1 MNTARKRMGVTV
13 VALAAASMLA
23 LSGCSAAA
31 PKSTGPVTISVWSR
45 ENAKVIAEQAKIFNS
60 EQKKVIVKVT
70 FIPDAQ
76 LLTKFATAIRTGD
89 APDAVNFDII
99 DGPLLSTQKTLVD
112 ITSRFNALPDKASI
126 VKAGV
131 ETGQLAGKQY
141 SLPVGVGSSAMFW
154 NKELFKKAGLDPDKA
169 PSTLDEVL
177 ADAKKIKALGN
188 GVYGFTPCC
197 GSAQAY
203 TGYPSIWAAGGDVM
217 SKLGPNQK
225 VKFDTPEAK
234 KVLEWYRDAWNSGV
248 IQPTDA
254 PNADPGGLSLQNW
267 STGKV
272 GIIFAGSWAI
282 SNPDAKKLDWGFAPG
297 IPGFTAGKYSGFVG
311 GQNAG
316 ISATSKNV
324 DASWTFLKWLVTSR
338 SAAKYIV
345 DSGNGVPADLT
356 LAKELAAGNALAL
369 SDLGAVQVGH
379 APASIAYSAVVND
392 ANGPWAKSSQAV
404 IFNGANV
411 DVELKKAQ
419 DEGDKL
425 IADAYAQLK

>member
-1 MNTARKRMGVTV
+1 MNTARKRMV
-13 VALAAASMLA
+13 VAAIALTTTSMLA

-45 ENAKVIAEQAKIFNS
+45 EQAKQISEQAKIFNK
-60 EQKKVIVKVT
+60 EQKEVIVKVT
-70 FIPDAQ
+70 YIPDDQ

-89 APDAVNFDII
+89 APDVVNFDII

-112 ITSRFNALPDKASI
+112 ITSRFNALPNKANI

-131 ETGQLAGKQY
+131 EIGKVAGKQY
-141 SLPVGVGSSAMFW
+141 SLPVAVVSSAMFW
-154 NKELFKKAGLDPDKA
+154 NKDLFKKAGLDPDKA

-188 GVYGFTPCC
+188 GIYGFTPCC
-197 GSAQAY
+197 GAAQAY
-203 TGYPSIWAAGGDVM
+203 TGYPSIWASGGDVI
-217 SKLGPNQK
+217 SELGPNQK

-234 KVLEWYRDAWNSGV
+234 KVLKWYRDAWNSGV

-254 PNADPGGLSLQNW
+254 PNSDPGGVSLQNW

-272 GIIFAGSWAI
+272 GIVFAGSWAI

-297 IPGFTAGKYSGFVG
+297 IPGFTANKFSGFVG
-311 GQNAG
+311 GQNTG

-324 DASWTFLKWLVTSR
+324 DASWTFLKWLVSSK

-345 DSGNGVPADLT
+345 DAGFGVPPDLT
-356 LAKELAAGNALAL
+356 LAKELAAGNAFDLSNLA
-369 SDLGAVQVGH
+369 AVQGGH
-379 APASIAYSAVVND
+379 APASIAYSAVIND
-392 ANGPWAKSSQAV
+392 ANGPWATSSQAV

-411 DVELKKAQ
+411 DDELKKAQ
-419 DEGDKL
+419 DKGDKL